1 MLDFAQIK
9 AGKFRMNFLS
19 FNIEEAIEEI
29 VNIQKL
35 KAEFCEIKLSFEMKN
50 FYRSSLVC
58 SDPQRIQ

>member
-50 FYRSSLVC
+50 FYRGSLVC
-58 SDPQRIQ
+58 SDP